1 MLECF
6 NGDVRIT
13 REKFP
18 QIYWNHKW
26 NKICYIRF
34 TKNENGVNLFCQK
47 LLRSINYPNK
57 LKDQEVYGKL
67 LAMEGSKKYHSEAT
81 FLVGNCKKNDSWP
94 TCTGGCNSLDLG
106 GRCYLSDSTQNNY
119 KYYSCRAGE
128 GVKFLVQCSGQY
140 DLPIASCPGNN
151 IFIKTIY
158 ILIDIN

>member
-13 REKFP
+13 RERFP

-26 NKICYIRF
+26 NSICYIRF

-47 LLRSINYPNK
+47 LLRSINYPYK

-67 LAMEGSKKYHSEAT
+67 LPMEGSKKFHNEAT

-94 TCTGGCNSLDLG
+94 TCTGGCNSMDLG
-106 GRCYLSDSTQNNY
+106 GRCYLAD
-119 KYYSCRAGE
+119 KYYSCRAG
-128 GVKFLVQCSGQY
+128 GGRKFSVECSGKY
-140 DLPIASCPGNN
+140 DLPIASCPGND
-151 IFIKTIY
+151 IFIKTI
-158 ILIDIN
+158 IIM